1 MPWENCLEL
10 MALQALLLTEDPELY
25 GVLSPVLQDMGIS
38 FRTAENP
45 TQADFFLRSTIFD
58 TVFIDCDD
66 LAGSIK
72 FFTDVRLS
80 SSKNCT
86 AFAVVNGK
94 TSTKEA
100 FLLGANYVVEKPLTR
115 ERVRESLRSAMNMML
130 RERRRYARHDLSGTA
145 VVWYSGDKKVVGR
158 TLNIS
163 EGGVAIELPQ
173 KIDLGL
179 PVRIQFDLPGGRH
192 IDAKGVVAWEVETH
206 VGVKLLFMA
215 ANVRHD
221 LDNWIVD
228 RLIESER
235 KQPSWATVAPA
246 KPSPPAH

>member
-1 MPWENCLEL
+1 

-58 TVFIDCDD
+58 AVFIDSDD
-66 LAGSIK
+66 LPGAIK
-72 FFTDVRLS
+72 FFTDIRLS

-100 FLLGANYVVEKPLTR
+100 FLLGANYVVEKPLTG

-130 RERRRYARHDLSGTA
+130 RERRRYARHALNGNA
-145 VVWYSGDKKVVGR
+145 VVWYGGDKKVIGR
-158 TLNIS
+158 TVNIS
-163 EGGVAIELPQ
+163 EGGVAI
-173 KIDLGL
+173 
-179 PVRIQFDLPGGRH
+179 DLPGGRH
-192 IDAKGVVAWEVETH
+192 IDAKGVVAWEADTH

-228 RLIESER
+228 RLIDAER
-235 KQPSWATVAPA
+235 KQPSWAINAPA
-246 KPSPPAH
+246 KAQQPSG

>member
-1 MPWENCLEL
+1 
-10 MALQALLLTEDPELY
+10 MALQALLLTEDPEMY
-25 GVLSPVLQDMGIS
+25 GVLSPVLQDMGIT

-45 TQADFFLRSTIFD
+45 SQADFFLRSAIFD
-58 TVFIDCDD
+58 AVFVDCDG
-66 LAGSIK
+66 LPGAIK

-86 AFAVVNGK
+86 AFAVVHGK

-100 FLLGANYVVEKPLTR
+100 FLLGANYVVEKPLTG

-130 RERRRYARHDLSGTA
+130 RERRRYARHTLNGSA
-145 VVWYSGDKKVVGR
+145 VVWYGGDKKVVGR
-158 TLNIS
+158 TVNLS
-163 EGGVAIELPQ
+163 EGGVAIELPENV
-173 KIDLGL
+173 DLGL

-192 IDAKGVVAWEVETH
+192 IDAKGVVAWEADTH
-206 VGVKLLFMA
+206 IGIKLLFMA

-228 RLIESER
+228 RLIDAER
-235 KQPSWATVAPA
+235 KQPHWAAMPA
-246 KPSPPAH
+246 KSEASPKRPST